1 MDSIHNKITG
11 QIPQNIPSRGED
23 TVEVY
28 RRPARSIPSP
38 QANSSLK
45 NEEILK
51 EINALAAKL
60 ERMDDSFSDY
70 VYSDTAFPEYEG
82 DFEEIRNL
90 FQESRQRQ
98 LQLQA
103 ELSLLNNKMAELEQ
117 ELSKSS
123 NRLESRLD
131 KSEES
136 NHFSTRKV
144 FALLSFGIILHVISL
159 AMIAFLLF
167 I

>member
-1 MDSIHNKITG
+1 MDSLHNKTTG
-11 QIPQNIPSRGED
+11 QIPQNISGRGED

-28 RRPARSIPSP
+28 RRPARSMPSP
-38 QANSSLK
+38 LANNSPK

-70 VYSDTAFPEYEG
+70 VYSDSAFPEYEG

-90 FQESRQRQ
+90 FQENERRQ

-103 ELSLLNNKMAELEQ
+103 ELSLIKNIVTVLEQ
-117 ELSKSS
+117 KLAKSF
-123 NRLESRLD
+123 NRLESQLD
-131 KSEES
+131 RIEES
-136 NHFSTRKV
+136 NHSSTRKV
-144 FALLSFGIILHVISL
+144 FALLSFGIILHAISL
-159 AMIAFLLF
+159 AMILYLLF
-167 I
+167 T